1 MKVNW
6 ARFYRWSR
14 WLHLYTSAFL
24 FVSLLFFAVTGIT
37 LNNGWYDDDGGEQGE
52 ILVELTKQMKA
63 GLSESQWDPDLKL
76 IGEQISHA
84 SGLQAPDRV
93 DLSPEF
99 LEVIF
104 EYKLPAGRAVATVR
118 ADRAWVEY
126 ESGSLLSVANA
137 LHKSRDGGKIWEW
150 LVDLMAAGMVV
161 FALTGITL
169 IFQNRSRRF
178 TAILAVILG
187 GMTPIGV
194 YLLGVPSLG

>member
-14 WLHLYTSAFL
+14 WLHVYTSAFL
-24 FVSLLFFAVTGIT
+24 FVSLVFFAVKGIT
-37 LNNGWYDDDGGEQGE
+37 LNNSWYDDAGGEQGE

-76 IGEQISHA
+76 IGEQISNA

-93 DLSPEF
+93 DLSPE
-99 LEVIF
+99 LLGIIF

-118 ADRAWVEY
+118 ADRAWIEY
-126 ESGSLLSVANA
+126 ESGPLLSVANA

-150 LVDLMAAGMVV
+150 HIDIMAAGMVV
-161 FALTGITL
+161 FALTGITY
-169 IFQNRSRRF
+169 IFQN
-178 TAILAVILG
+178 
-187 GMTPIGV
+187 
-194 YLLGVPSLG
+194 